1 MHKNERR
8 RMPMYAVGWGFA
20 VIFFL
25 LLEALTMGLT
35 TIWFAAG
42 AFVAA
47 AVALFGCPF
56 SVQIVAFVVV
66 SVLCLVFT
74 RPIAKRFLN
83 DKTEKT
89 NADSVIG
96 CTGVV
101 TEDIDNLLAKGQVLV
116 KGQYWTARAE
126 EDGKLIKEG
135 SIIREGAKVT
145 VKEISGVT
153 LIVYPS
159 AFQ

>member
-1 MHKNERR
+1 
-8 RMPMYAVGWGFA
+8 MYAVGWGFA

-126 EDGKLIKEG
+126 EDGKLSELLGNK
-135 SIIREGAKVT
+135 
-145 VKEISGVT
+145 
-153 LIVYPS
+153 LPS
-159 AFQ
+159 F

>member
-1 MHKNERR
+1 
-8 RMPMYAVGWGFA
+8 MYAVGWGFA

-47 AVALFGCPF
+47 ALPPF
-56 SVQIVAFVVV
+56 DRPLSVQIVALVVV
-66 SVLCLVFT
+66 SVFCLVFT
-74 RPIAKRFLN
+74 PPLPKRFLN

-101 TEDIDNLLAKGQVLV
+101 TEDIDNLHAKGQVLV

-145 VKEISGVT
+145 VKKISGVT

-159 AFQ
+159 ALQ

>member
-1 MHKNERR
+1 
-8 RMPMYAVGWGFA
+8 MPMYAVGWGFA

>member
-1 MHKNERR
+1 MF
-8 RMPMYAVGWGFA
+8 AVGWA
-20 VIFFL
+20 LAAIVFL

-47 AVALFGCPF
+47 AVALFDCPF

-101 TEDIDNLLAKGQVLV
+101 TEDIDNLHAKGQVLV

-126 EDGKLIKEG
+126 EDGKFIKEG

-145 VKEISGVT
+145 VKKISGVT

-159 AFQ
+159 ALQ

>member
-1 MHKNERR
+1 
-8 RMPMYAVGWGFA
+8 MYAVGWGFA

-89 NADSVIG
+89 NAETVCLLSNRKCAGNEPKSELAPDIG
-96 CTGVV
+96 ECRGTA
-101 TEDIDNLLAKGQVLV
+101 ESV
-116 KGQYWTARAE
+116 KGFLRKPDTHVDLTLDM
-126 EDGKLIKEG
+126 EDYYRIKDQE
-135 SIIREGAKVT
+135 KT
-145 VKEISGVT
+145 VK
-153 LIVYPS
+153 
-159 AFQ
+159 

>member
-1 MHKNERR
+1 
-8 RMPMYAVGWGFA
+8 MYAVGWGFA

-126 EDGKLIKEG
+126 EDGKFIKEG

-145 VKEISGVT
+145 VKKISGVT

-159 AFQ
+159 AIS

>member
-1 MHKNERR
+1 
-8 RMPMYAVGWGFA
+8 MYAVGWGFA

-159 AFQ
+159 ALQ

>member
-1 MHKNERR
+1 
-8 RMPMYAVGWGFA
+8 MYAVGWGFA

-135 SIIREGAKVT
+135 SIL
-145 VKEISGVT
+145 S
-153 LIVYPS
+153 LIHI
-159 AFQ
+159 

>member
-1 MHKNERR
+1 
-8 RMPMYAVGWGFA
+8 MYAVGWGFA

-42 AFVAA
+42 AFVAV

>member
-1 MHKNERR
+1 
-8 RMPMYAVGWGFA
+8 MYAVGWGFA

-145 VKEISGVT
+145 VIWIYWLRT
-153 LIVYPS
+153 
-159 AFQ
+159 

>member
-1 MHKNERR
+1 
-8 RMPMYAVGWGFA
+8 MYAVGWGFA

>member
-1 MHKNERR
+1 
-8 RMPMYAVGWGFA
+8 MYAVGWGFA

-126 EDGKLIKEG
+126 EDGKLSELLGNK
-135 SIIREGAKVT
+135 
-145 VKEISGVT
+145 
-153 LIVYPS
+153 LPS
-159 AFQ
+159 FRNRLCPGG

>member
-1 MHKNERR
+1 
-8 RMPMYAVGWGFA
+8 MYAVGWGFA

-47 AVALFGCPF
+47 AVALFDCPF

-101 TEDIDNLLAKGQVLV
+101 TEDIDNLHAKGQVLV

-145 VKEISGVT
+145 VKKISGVT

-159 AFQ
+159 ALQ

>member
-1 MHKNERR
+1 
-8 RMPMYAVGWGFA
+8 MYAVGWGFA

-56 SVQIVAFVVV
+56 SVQIVVFVVV